1 MAHSQSTVAAMHPRR
16 ATALIAGAALGVAG
30 CAANAGQQVQAK
42 LQQYVHAVAD
52 RQPDALCRDVL
63 APSFVA
69 LLQARTG
76 LSCVEALTAYVDSVT
91 DPTLSVSR
99 VSINGSH
106 ATAVVLAGAHGQR
119 ASLGAMHLVH
129 GAHGWRIVSLTAP
142 R

>member
-1 MAHSQSTVAAMHPRR
+1 MAPSQSTVAAMHHPRV
-16 ATALIAGAALGVAG
+16 TALIAGAALGVAG
-30 CAANAGQQVQAK
+30 CGADAGQEVQAK
-42 LQQYVHAVAD
+42 LQQYAHAVAD
-52 RQPDALCRDVL
+52 RRPAALCRDVL

-76 LSCVEALTAYVDSVT
+76 LSCIQALTAYVDSVT

-99 VSINGSH
+99 VSVNGSH

-119 ASLGAMHLVH
+119 ASLGAMHLVN
-129 GAHGWRIVSLTAP
+129 GAHGWRVVSLTAP